1 MLGTWWPCPG
11 FGDARSAGRRL
22 QGPSWEAGG
31 AVGSQ
36 GTRPAG
42 VLALRCASPV
52 AQGTQSLPSGSRCR
66 ALSVVLTRGYPGAPA
81 PRWLQ
86 MGAHWA
92 PVLGTVSASGPCA
105 PLTAGPNRR
114 SLGCVPTRG
123 RRPPWPPRPWLRPAG
138 LSPAPGYVCA
148 RASPGQCSG
157 THPAAC
163 THRATHAGGGRPP
176 RPRPAAPHQPRRRLR
191 GAARPTRRSASRE
204 RDPDR
209 RVRQRGL
216 RRDRRAA
223 RLRLLLPA
231 VLQVR
236 AAGRGQRWA
245 RASGRRARPR
255 RAPPALSVCLRAG
268 LSLFLFFSFFFIECF
283 TFLQRQTFFL

>member
-1 MLGTWWPCPG
+1 MPRPRAGSRWAPT
-11 FGDARSAGRRL
+11 GRRSW
-22 QGPSWEAGG
+22 GPCLPRVRARPSQPGQTGG
-31 AVGSQ
+31 AWVACP
-36 GTRPAG
+36 PADA
-42 VLALRCASPV
+42 ALRGLPGRGCVQLAS
-52 AQGTQSLPSGSRCR
+52 
-66 ALSVVLTRGYPGAPA
+66 A
-81 PRWLQ
+81 PR
-86 MGAHWA
+86 
-92 PVLGTVSASGPCA
+92 PGT
-105 PLTAGPNRR
+105 
-114 SLGCVPTRG
+114 
-123 RRPPWPPRPWLRPAG
+123 
-138 LSPAPGYVCA
+138 CA

-236 AAGRGQRWA
+236 AAGSGQRWA
-245 RASGRRARPR
+245 WASGRRARPR